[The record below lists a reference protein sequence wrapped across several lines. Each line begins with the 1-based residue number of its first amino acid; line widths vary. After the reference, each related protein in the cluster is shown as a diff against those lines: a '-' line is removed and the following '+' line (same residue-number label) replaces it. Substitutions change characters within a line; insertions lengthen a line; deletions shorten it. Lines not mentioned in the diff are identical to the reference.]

1 MKATDFVPWWVAIIT
16 FLDPI
21 ILLLLNLTSC
31 KPMPSGIAYWICPL
45 MRAWVNLLHYK
56 KLERQVWFTFIFII
70 EIYNEKSENL
80 STIYSL
86 VTFLFCPHAI
96 IPPCNYICQIYPLK
110 KKKEREREKKKIIVF
125 CLFSLYDVKS
135 RYWWPSPIH
144 VVFCGC
150 CLCRLLSTAW
160 RRSQLNFSI

>member
-70 EIYNEKSENL
+70 EIYNEKSEDL

-110 KKKEREREKKKIIVF
+110 KRKERERKKEDYCLLLVF
-125 CLFSLYDVKS
+125 FVRCEIKVLVTQ
-135 RYWWPSPIH
+135 PH
-144 VVFCGC
+144 TC
-150 CLCRLLSTAW
+150 CFLWLLSLLPTVY
-160 RRSQLNFSI
+160 RLKKVTIKF